1 MKVSYNLIKV
11 KESQKQTR
19 GDNVRVSDIIEE
31 FIKELFEDD
40 NEIEIQRN
48 DLAQKFNCVP
58 SQINYVIAT
67 RFKPAQGYYVE
78 SRRGGG
84 GHITIRKVNNT
95 KEDYLMHIINNMGNS
110 ISNSEAEILISD
122 FLTYSLI
129 NKKEAKLL
137 RVATSDNVLNIPKQ
151 YRDLLRANILK
162 NMLLNLT

>member
-1 MKVSYNLIKV
+1 
-11 KESQKQTR
+11 
-19 GDNVRVSDIIEE
+19 
-31 FIKELFEDD
+31 
-40 NEIEIQRN
+40 
-48 DLAQKFNCVP
+48 
-58 SQINYVIAT
+58 
-67 RFKPAQGYYVE
+67 
-78 SRRGGG
+78 
-84 GHITIRKVNNT
+84 
-95 KEDYLMHIINNMGNS
+95 MHIINNMGNS

>member
-1 MKVSYNLIKV
+1 MSIKV

-48 DLAQKFNCVP
+48 DLSQKFNCVP